1 MIIQSLE
8 LTAQT
13 LKLNKMGKIERINM
27 IIEITDNYIEKLSNE
42 LTDAMMDSGDYE
54 ETDKAFI
61 KDFQDNYLNITNKL
75 LNNAIEL
82 ILE

>member
-1 MIIQSLE
+1 
-8 LTAQT
+8 
-13 LKLNKMGKIERINM
+13 MGKIERINM

-42 LTDAMMDSGDYE
+42 LTDAMMDIGDYE

-75 LNNAIEL
+75 LNNATEL
-82 ILE
+82 ILEKYGKHELLQV

>member
-1 MIIQSLE
+1 
-8 LTAQT
+8 
-13 LKLNKMGKIERINM
+13 MGKTERINM
-27 IIEITDNYIEKLSNE
+27 IIRITDDYIEKLSNE

-54 ETDKAFI
+54 ETDAKFI

>member
-1 MIIQSLE
+1 
-8 LTAQT
+8 
-13 LKLNKMGKIERINM
+13 MGKIERINM
-27 IIEITDNYIEKLSNE
+27 IIRISDDYIEKLSNE
-42 LTDAMMDSGDYE
+42 LTDAMMDSGNYE

-75 LNNAIEL
+75 LNNATEL

>member
-1 MIIQSLE
+1 
-8 LTAQT
+8 
-13 LKLNKMGKIERINM
+13 MGKTERINM
-27 IIEITDNYIEKLSNE
+27 IIRITDNYIEKLSNE

-54 ETDKAFI
+54 ETDKVFI

-75 LNNAIEL
+75 LNNATEL

>member
-1 MIIQSLE
+1 
-8 LTAQT
+8 
-13 LKLNKMGKIERINM
+13 MGKIERINM

-54 ETDKAFI
+54 ETDAKFI

>member
-1 MIIQSLE
+1 LV
-8 LTAQT
+8 LT

-54 ETDKAFI
+54 ETDDKFI
-61 KDFQDNYLNITNKL
+61 KDFQHNYLNITNKL

>member
-1 MIIQSLE
+1 
-8 LTAQT
+8 
-13 LKLNKMGKIERINM
+13 MGKIERINM
-27 IIEITDNYIEKLSNE
+27 IIRITDDYIEKLSNE

-54 ETDKAFI
+54 ETDDKFI

-75 LNNAIEL
+75 LNNATEL

>member
-1 MIIQSLE
+1 
-8 LTAQT
+8 
-13 LKLNKMGKIERINM
+13 MGKIERINM

-42 LTDAMMDSGDYE
+42 LTVAMMDSGDYE
-54 ETDKAFI
+54 ETDAKFI

-75 LNNAIEL
+75 LNNATEL

>member
-1 MIIQSLE
+1 
-8 LTAQT
+8 
-13 LKLNKMGKIERINM
+13 MGKTERINM
-27 IIEITDNYIEKLSNE
+27 IIRITDDYIEKLSNE

-54 ETDKAFI
+54 ETDAKFI

-75 LNNAIEL
+75 LNNATEL

>member
-1 MIIQSLE
+1 
-8 LTAQT
+8 
-13 LKLNKMGKIERINM
+13 MGKIERINM
-27 IIEITDNYIEKLSNE
+27 IIRITDDYIEKLSNE

-54 ETDKAFI
+54 ETDAKFI

-75 LNNAIEL
+75 LNNATEL

>member
-1 MIIQSLE
+1 
-8 LTAQT
+8 
-13 LKLNKMGKIERINM
+13 MGKIERINM
-27 IIEITDNYIEKLSNE
+27 IIRITDDYIEKLSNE

-54 ETDKAFI
+54 ETDAKFI

-75 LNNAIEL
+75 INNATEL

>member
-1 MIIQSLE
+1 
-8 LTAQT
+8 
-13 LKLNKMGKIERINM
+13 MGKTERINM
-27 IIEITDNYIEKLSNE
+27 IIRITDDYIERLSNE

-54 ETDKAFI
+54 ETNAKFI

>member
-1 MIIQSLE
+1 
-8 LTAQT
+8 
-13 LKLNKMGKIERINM
+13 MGKIERINM

-54 ETDKAFI
+54 ETDAKFI

-75 LNNAIEL
+75 LNNAVEL

>member
-1 MIIQSLE
+1 
-8 LTAQT
+8 
-13 LKLNKMGKIERINM
+13 MGKIERINM
-27 IIEITDNYIEKLSNE
+27 IIRITDDYIEKLSNE
-42 LTDAMMDSGDYE
+42 LTDAMIDSGSYKSS
-54 ETDKAFI
+54 TGTVFI

>member
-1 MIIQSLE
+1 M
-8 LTAQT
+8 
-13 LKLNKMGKIERINM
+13 NKTERINM
-27 IIEITDNYIEKLSNE
+27 IIRITDDYIEKLSNE

-54 ETDKAFI
+54 ETDAKFI

>member
-1 MIIQSLE
+1 
-8 LTAQT
+8 
-13 LKLNKMGKIERINM
+13 MGKIEKINM
-27 IIEITDNYIEKLSNE
+27 IIRITDDYIEKLSNE

-75 LNNAIEL
+75 LNNATEL

>member
-1 MIIQSLE
+1 
-8 LTAQT
+8 
-13 LKLNKMGKIERINM
+13 MGKIERINM
-27 IIEITDNYIEKLSNE
+27 IIRITDDYIEKLSNE
-42 LTDAMMDSGDYE
+42 LTAAMMDLGDYE

-75 LNNAIEL
+75 LNNATEL